1 MRNIRTGIIVVIVL
15 AALGFGLKL
24 LWPKPSASN
33 ADSTTS
39 TESTTPT
46 TKPTTRPALA
56 PPPPAGSIS
65 ITPTAPRQA
74 PSK

>member
-1 MRNIRTGIIVVIVL
+1 MRKMKTGIIVVIVV
-15 AALGFGLKL
+15 AALGIGLKL

-33 ADSTTS
+33 ADSTT
-39 TESTTPT
+39 TESTTPA
-46 TKPTTRPALA
+46 TKPSTRPALS

-65 ITPTAPRQA
+65 ITPTAPRQT